1 MKESNDLL
9 DHLEKVHDEYGEVVD
24 KVSTED
30 KLVMAGEESVKDLDP
45 WEISEITRGVLRDL
59 PQGLEG
65 HADGLFDIVY
75 GAISEAM
82 YRLRG

>member
-1 MKESNDLL
+1 
-9 DHLEKVHDEYGEVVD
+9 
-24 KVSTED
+24 
-30 KLVMAGEESVKDLDP
+30 MAGEESVRDLDP